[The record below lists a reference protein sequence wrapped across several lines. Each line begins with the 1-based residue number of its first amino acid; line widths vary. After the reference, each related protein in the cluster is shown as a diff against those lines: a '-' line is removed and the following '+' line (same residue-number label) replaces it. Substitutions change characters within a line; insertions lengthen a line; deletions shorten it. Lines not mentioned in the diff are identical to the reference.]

1 MNYSEAE
8 IRRLFENYTNESF
21 VRDLI
26 YTTHQSSI
34 FKVDS
39 KLYSD
44 RDEYPLLVLNPGIS
58 RDIILSID
66 FTECQILEI
75 CAVARTVRNLEFIE
89 FFMNFKDPMIR
100 FAVALNPKTPIKILT
115 QLADDEKIRPAVA
128 SNISIPAEMLEK
140 LAHDEKL
147 EVRIAVAF
155 NPSTP
160 INVLKEFTRD
170 EEKVLRAITSI
181 NISASNDLL
190 VALSKDKE
198 VWVREMVARNIST
211 PIEVFEKLAKDE
223 DEIVREKVANNIST
237 PVYLLEKLASD
248 KSEYV
253 PEMLGENVSTPTE
266 LLKVLGKDKKVSV
279 RMRVALNPSAPGEVL
294 EKLAEDEDE
303 EIRQIVALNPS
314 TPGEVLEKLAEDE
327 ELKELVVSNRATP
340 VEVLRRLSE
349 GSADEE
355 ERRGIDQSNHNLG
368 HKLFY
373 EFNNRNLG
381 IEYIQKAAKNGEP
394 KALYS
399 LIWINIIDDDIKLAI
414 SNFEKYV
421 IKSDDWI
428 KNEES
433 RVSKM
438 DSVDKDDIPS
448 YIEHYRSTT
457 VNSNAALAYYADNQK
472 SKAKELWEES
482 NKISKN
488 LETMVFKTL
497 LINENDSNSDLDEL
511 TNMLNKDDLFEMI
524 SEWGSSLEKSS
535 ITGTLSTILSQI
547 LPRLG
552 ALVPKYEEAI
562 IPEHDL
568 DLFEENLKKVFPK
581 YLEVRKGE
589 SDHRWDFLYLGS
601 CELYCLIEPDKGNV
615 LFVTVVL
622 SNIEESDITEINTY
636 LNENESYETW
646 FAREQE
652 NGLTQIIYGRIVPLD
667 NLLEI
672 EDIETELSIA
682 ASYSNNFL
690 TLNLQNTFGGTTS
703 SISEI
708 PWHKYFKHI
717 FGEDFLNELGIK

>member
-1 MNYSEAE
+1 MTYSEAE

-140 LAHDEKL
+140 LAHDEDL
-147 EVRIAVAF
+147 RVRIAVAF

-160 INVLKEFTRD
+160 INVLKDFARD
-170 EEKVLRAITSI
+170 EEKVLRAMTSL

-266 LLKVLGKDKKVSV
+266 LLKVFGKDKQVSV
-279 RMRVALNPSAPGEVL
+279 RMRVALNPSTPGEVL
-294 EKLAEDEDE
+294 EKLANDEEE

-327 ELKELVVSNRATP
+327 EIRELVVSNRAIP
-340 VEVLRRLSE
+340 VDVLRKFIAE
-349 GSADEE
+349 DEE
-355 ERRGIDQSNHNLG
+355 IMGIDVINNNLG
-368 HKLFY
+368 SILYF
-373 EFNNRNLG
+373 EFDDKNLG
-381 IEYIQKAAKNGEP
+381 LQYIQKAAEIGQPN
-394 KALYS
+394 ALAS
-399 LIWINIIDDDIKLAI
+399 LIWINIVDEDIEIAI
-414 SNFEKYV
+414 SNFERYGLKPNE
-421 IKSDDWI
+421 WI
-428 KNEES
+428 KNEET
-433 RVSKM
+433 RLSKF
-438 DSVDKDDIPS
+438 DSIDKDDIDS
-448 YIEHYRSTT
+448 HIEDLRNQTS
-457 VNSNAALAYYADNQK
+457 NLLSNAALAHYADNQK
-472 SKAKELWEES
+472 SKAKGLWEES
-482 NKISKN
+482 NKINKN

-497 LINENDSNSDLDEL
+497 LINENGTNSDLDEL
-511 TNMLNKDDLFEMI
+511 TNMLNRDDLFEMI

-535 ITGTLSTILSQI
+535 ITGTFSTILSQI
-547 LPRLG
+547 LSRLG

-562 IPEHDL
+562 ISEHDL

-589 SDHRWDFLYLGS
+589 NVHSWDFSYLGS
-601 CELYCLIEPDKGNV
+601 SELHCVIDPDKGHV

-703 SISEI
+703 SISNI
-708 PWHKYFKHI
+708 PWHEYFKHTL
-717 FGEDFLNELGIK
+717 GEDFLNELGIR